1 VLGELEA
8 ESELNSAYVK
18 DLRGAYETYQRDG
31 DVEALLAVIDPWAS
45 GPGAVQEL
53 ETATE
58 QEPEAAPADQ
68 LTREELHLVC
78 WEYVWS

>member
-1 VLGELEA
+1 VLDELEA

-18 DLRGAYETYQRDG
+18 DLHEAYETYQRDG
-31 DVEALLAVIDPWAS
+31 DVEALLA
-45 GPGAVQEL
+45 AVQDL

-58 QEPEAAPADQ
+58 QEQEAAPANQ
-68 LTREELHLVC
+68 LMREDLHLVC